1 MSTETFL
8 TSAKGRTRGFGAV
21 GAVLLGL
28 AVAAS
33 SWAQGMYYK
42 EIMQDGRFYVFNDA
56 TKADAF
62 EKSGETG
69 TGLTRIGAGP
79 NGETVF
85 ADSETALEL
94 FAFKHGLSLLVER
107 PRKATMSVS
116 WKDGKTTIATDH
128 AQLSMS
134 TRIQT
139 RFTQESPDD
148 SIKLFPGADGGEG
161 RGSFRIRRAKFKLE
175 GWFYKKELTYE
186 FQINFMDASAAQPTR
201 MVEDAWIN
209 WDISKKKQFQV
220 KFGQF
225 KAPFGRQ
232 ELTSSGSQQFVDRSD
247 VSNRYARGRETGIQ
261 IWGGFLKDKA
271 EWRLG
276 AFNGNSRSQAANDN
290 DQYQYNAR
298 LQFHPNGDP
307 KFSESDF
314 DSKDQVLWALAAN
327 FESNGKQRATAN
339 NDAKD
344 TLWSVDAVVKRAGF
358 FVQAEY
364 FDKKVAPET
373 GSDFKDKG
381 WYGQVGYLV
390 GGPAKGRWELAVRY
404 GSIDPADLVSGND
417 RKEIGGAVNYF
428 HNKHNLKLQADF
440 RQLEDGAANSGNG
453 TKNNEF
459 RLQAQFIF

>member
-1 MSTETFL
+1 MTSQGMRRGLL
-8 TSAKGRTRGFGAV
+8 TAGAL
-21 GAVLLGL
+21 LLGL

-42 EIMQDGRFYVFNDA
+42 EILKDGRYYVFNDA
-56 TKADAF
+56 KKADAF

-69 TGLTRIGAGP
+69 TGLTRMGAGP

-94 FAFKHGLSLLVER
+94 FAFKHGVSLVVEK
-107 PRKATMSVS
+107 PKKPTMDVS
-116 WKDGKTTIATDH
+116 WKDGKTTIATDK
-128 AQLSMS
+128 AQMSIS
-134 TRIQT
+134 TRIQA
-139 RFTQESPDD
+139 RFTQELPDD
-148 SIKLFPGADGGEG
+148 SIKLFPGADGGDG

-186 FQINFMDASAAQPTR
+186 FQINFMDASSAQPTR

-209 WDISKKKQFQV
+209 WDVSKKKQFQV

-225 KAPFGRQ
+225 KVPFGRQ

-271 EWRLG
+271 EWRVG
-276 AFNGNSRSQAANDN
+276 AFNGNSRSQTANDN
-290 DQYQYNAR
+290 DKYQFNAR

-314 DSKDQVLWALAAN
+314 DSKEKVLWAIAGN
-327 FESNGKQRATAN
+327 FESNDKHRATTN
-339 NDAKD
+339 VDLKD
-344 TLWSVDAVVKRAGF
+344 TIWGVDAVVKKSGF
-358 FVQAEY
+358 FLQGEY
-364 FDKKVAPET
+364 FDKKASPET
-373 GSDFKDKG
+373 GADFKDKG

-390 GGPAKGRWELAVRY
+390 GGPAKGHWELALRY
-404 GSIDPADLVSGND
+404 GKIDSSDLKSGDD
-417 RKEIGGAVNYF
+417 RKEVGGAVNYF
-428 HNKHNLKLQADF
+428 YNKHNLKVQADF
-440 RQLEDGAANSGNG
+440 RQIEDEAANSGKG
-453 TKNNEF
+453 TKNKEF
-459 RLQAQFIF
+459 RLQTQFIF